1 MYKITIIMQLKH
13 VIEKIYTHSNVMNA
27 LNYGFK
33 NVVLQK
39 GKIFVKK
46 TILTW
51 NKPGFISNDK
61 ILTA

>member
-46 TILTW
+46 NNSDNEQARFHL
-51 NKPGFISNDK
+51 K
-61 ILTA
+61 